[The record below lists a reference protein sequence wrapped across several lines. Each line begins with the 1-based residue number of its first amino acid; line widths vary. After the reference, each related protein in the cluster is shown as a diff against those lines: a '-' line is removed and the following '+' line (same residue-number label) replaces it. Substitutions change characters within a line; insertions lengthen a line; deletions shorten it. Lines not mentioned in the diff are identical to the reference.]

1 MMRLISYILCLVVCF
16 NCAKQKPKS
25 SLVGRWE
32 IIEISE
38 TFKQDSDLLE
48 AFKADI
54 AYFNE
59 IIFYPDSLV
68 YIPYLKREER
78 LGTYKFSENSY
89 DIEGVIAQ
97 FELKHADF
105 IASEKSEQFEI
116 FNSDCF
122 IKKITHN
129 RLVLD
134 VNFKGLVN
142 YKTITITLK
151 KTGIFEKE

>member
-1 MMRLISYILCLVVCF
+1 MRAVSYILCLLMLF

-32 IIEISE
+32 IIEIRE

-48 AFKADI
+48 SFKADI

-59 IIFYPDSLV
+59 ITFYPDSLV
-68 YIPYLKREER
+68 YIPYLNREER
-78 LGTYKFSENSY
+78 LGTYKFSENFY

-105 IASEKSEQFEI
+105 IASEKSEQFEF
-116 FNSDCF
+116 FNADCS

-134 VNFKGLVN
+134 LNFKGLVK

-151 KTGIFEKE
+151 KTGVFKK